1 MILDY
6 MATQQHLSRLIVM
19 FERIMK
25 WMLLMFAYASLK
37 DGFLA
42 HLTIHLYLTA
52 TYMRSPKDTHN
63 FLIWRAGLDRARTL
77 ISYLLQPE

>member
-1 MILDY
+1 MIVDY

-19 FERIMK
+19 FEHIMK
-25 WMLLMFAYASLK
+25 WMLLTFAYDSLN

-42 HLTIHLYLTA
+42 HLTIRLYLTV